1 MTVRKEDEQ
10 DVGTEREQISSC
22 ADSKK
27 NAALIHANKPDPASG
42 GCKKSKHLHNSFSKY
57 RHGTVVLEILRMCG
71 RKKRTQ

>member
-1 MTVRKEDEQ
+1 MWVQKENRSLP
-10 DVGTEREQISSC
+10 VQI
-22 ADSKK
+22 KK